1 MSVEGLCFV
10 VNDYVENR
18 DRYRPFKPHTV
29 QCIDCEHFTRID
41 HPHLGHCGAG
51 VKESP
56 AGMWDTGLR
65 GCGKFIDTTGEVK

>member
-1 MSVEGLCFV
+1 
-10 VNDYVENR
+10 
-18 DRYRPFKPHTV
+18 
-29 QCIDCEHFTRID
+29 
-41 HPHLGHCGAG
+41 